1 MKTLK
6 AYTIWGIII
15 VSILG
20 TLCHFVYEWTNNNPI
35 IGLFTPVNES
45 TWEHMKLIFFPMI
58 IYSVFFNKK
67 LSTIYPCIYS
77 ASAFAILMG
86 TFLIPVLFYTYSGI
100 LGYNIAVIDILTFFI
115 SVIVA
120 FYLCYRL
127 AQSCRV
133 QKYNTILNFLL
144 FLLGIAFLFFTIY
157 PPDIGI
163 FISPI

>member
-1 MKTLK
+1 MKILK
-6 AYTIWGIII
+6 SYTFWGIII

-58 IYSVFFNKK
+58 IYSVFINKK
-67 LSTIYPCIYS
+67 LSKIYPCIYS
-77 ASAFAILMG
+77 ASAFSILFG

-100 LGYNIAVIDILTFFI
+100 LGYNIAIIDILTFYI
-115 SVIVA
+115 SVIAA
-120 FYLCYRL
+120 FCIYYRL
-127 AQSCRV
+127 AQSCKA
-133 QKYNTILNFLL
+133 QKYSSILNFLL
-144 FLLGIAFLFFTIY
+144 FLIGVAFLFFTIY
-157 PPDIGI
+157 PPNIGI